1 MRLSDLLPQHF
12 PGAHHLPARLLDR
25 LHESYDEE
33 AVSLLKQVGLPS
45 PPALQVVMA
54 WVSSGLGQ
62 SECAGLLRYL
72 SEAGRWRRDYY
83 DLSRMLNSPWFDAD
97 GAQLTTAEAF
107 AQDLVRLEELDSDSA
122 FRAWLGIGAGNIEV
136 NVDADCWDRP
146 VSDPSRVLSRIYDWW
161 ARECDRFVRR
171 YEERTYPGGTLLRP
185 NPHFAERDSLQRRG
199 WLSLLMLGSMQ
210 TLGRTKPEQHRGFLL
225 NCERLGWMDVF
236 ADPDSPADRWIDVL
250 EDYLKTKTNDIPYF
264 HWLRQFVST
273 YQISRWLPAYVHS
286 FLAIDGFA
294 ERFDLDRITKP
305 AVSEDFSGG
314 GPSAPPLTRA
324 LGIGAC
330 FVVRELVRGNVVKS
344 PLAHDHSYV
353 AVGRVRHV
361 FTRLG
366 LVELRSEE
374 VSYRHSPRVHSFLL
388 NHLGP
393 DKAHFQLCFDL
404 PFLTIADD
412 GELQREFLSC
422 ELPPEGEE

>member
-1 MRLSDLLPQHF
+1 MSTPTVGTVRFLIQAGSSV
-12 PGAHHLPARLLDR
+12 
-25 LHESYDEE
+25 ESTTGGHGSAIVLC
-33 AVSLLKQVGLPS
+33 AVTRNVRIRVGRFFDPIHIS
-45 PPALQVVMA
+45 PNATVY
-54 WVSSGLGQ
+54 S
-62 SECAGLLRYL
+62 C
-72 SEAGRWRRDYY
+72 
-83 DLSRMLNSPWFDAD
+83 
-97 GAQLTTAEAF
+97 
-107 AQDLVRLEELDSDSA
+107 
-122 FRAWLGIGAGNIEV
+122 
-136 NVDADCWDRP
+136 
-146 VSDPSRVLSRIYDWW
+146 
-161 ARECDRFVRR
+161 
-171 YEERTYPGGTLLRP
+171 
-185 NPHFAERDSLQRRG
+185 RG

-314 GPSAPPLTRA
+314 GPSASPLTRA

-344 PLAHDHSYV
+344 PLVHDHSYV